1 MHLCNRCFQLFK
13 TDIIFKKHQ
22 DEGNCFDLE
31 LPNMEITLQTCIP
44 ANILK
49 LLIESNSIGVLKLRS
64 TYPKNNNEEQ
74 SFENFQRDYR
84 DQLYPDIEEISG
96 SESEEESVVN
106 NKKKMKKK

>member
-22 DEGNCFDLE
+22 DDKNCFDLE
-31 LPNMEITLQTCIP
+31 LPSMEITLQTCIP

-84 DQLYPDIEEISG
+84 DQLYPDIEEISDD
-96 SESEEESVVN
+96 EEDD